1 MKKRFGDTMQHLFCR
16 SFLSISIIETFK
28 PVKQLKRK
36 ATNRLF
42 KLHLFFLRNYRND
55 WWKDHELKQD
65 KLRKYHQ
72 NFNFD
77 QYIQLFDDLTTI
89 RSIKNDDT
97 LYGYDVSQ
105 IIANIATKDTNLFLK
120 VLEYAIVHYSFNYQ
134 PYVILNSYFKAN
146 PDNYLPLFDCLTR
159 VGENRSDWRFAFHA
173 CLPEN
178 LINEDNYVLL
188 SNHFFSLL
196 EKATSFLIDIASI
209 LDKYSH
215 YASQKELYTTV
226 IVLLNERHHDTSSSI
241 PYIDP
246 QFFHKTFE
254 YSEGI
259 FDQYCNVY
267 YLYKKSLSHYDF
279 PNDVLK
285 QILSYKPDEI
295 ARFFRTVYGSAK
307 SHYDFDC
314 ENLSFIWEL
323 ENYEEIL
330 IDGIDYFMQS
340 EYFWH
345 KADLISIL
353 FTNLGDHVEQAH
365 RFIRKM
371 IDNYYNDK
379 DYMYVI
385 FLVIASCL
393 GKYKCEYIKQYL
405 ILNPDFETFRDIQLF
420 PLSQAYTG
428 SIIPYIQ
435 HEIEEWEK
443 IIVTVKELSPA
454 LNYLEHID
462 YLETKKKRCQQALDE
477 EARREFQDRYNA

>member
-1 MKKRFGDTMQHLFCR
+1 M
-16 SFLSISIIETFK
+16 
-28 PVKQLKRK
+28 
-36 ATNRLF
+36 
-42 KLHLFFLRNYRND
+42 
-55 WWKDHELKQD
+55 
-65 KLRKYHQ
+65 
-72 NFNFD
+72 
-77 QYIQLFDDLTTI
+77 
-89 RSIKNDDT
+89 
-97 LYGYDVSQ
+97 
-105 IIANIATKDTNLFLK
+105 
-120 VLEYAIVHYSFNYQ
+120 
-134 PYVILNSYFKAN
+134 
-146 PDNYLPLFDCLTR
+146 
-159 VGENRSDWRFAFHA
+159 GENRSDWRFAFHA

-246 QFFHKTFE
+246 QVFHKTFE

-462 YLETKKKRCQQALDE
+462 YLETKKKCCQQALE
-477 EARREFQDRYNA
+477 EETRREFLTGYNI